1 MLVPSLGGVCQS
13 LWVLYHMCMLYCYV
27 LYVCVVLFQ
36 EVEPRVGEK
45 LCRLWATVEEK
56 PSGSGHRLHNPL
68 PRDHSSHHHQQ
79 QQHHSHHHSTSST
92 STFTPLLP
100 PGYPPPFPPHM
111 AAMFADG
118 RPPQIH
124 MNPALY
130 PPPRLGPPSF
140 YWGGR
145 PPRNFH
151 GPSKRY
157 SFQHRARGRTSQP
170 RDSPPLPPS

>member
-1 MLVPSLGGVCQS
+1 MHCCCC
-13 LWVLYHMCMLYCYV
+13 VLR
-27 LYVCVVLFQ
+27 VCVWSVCVILFQ

-45 LCRLWATVEEK
+45 LCRLWATVDERQFD
-56 PSGSGHRLHNPL
+56 SGPRLHSLPL
-68 PRDHSSHHHQQ
+68 RDHASHHHQQ
-79 QQHHSHHHSTSST
+79 HHTHHHSSSST
-92 STFTPLLP
+92 STFAPLLP
-100 PGYPPPFPPHM
+100 PAFPPPFAPQPHM
-111 AAMFADG
+111 AAMFPDG

-130 PPPRLGPPSF
+130 PPPRLGPHPQF

-157 SFQHRARGRTSQP
+157 SEQHRARGRTATLP
-170 RDSPPLPPS
+170 RDSPPLPPT